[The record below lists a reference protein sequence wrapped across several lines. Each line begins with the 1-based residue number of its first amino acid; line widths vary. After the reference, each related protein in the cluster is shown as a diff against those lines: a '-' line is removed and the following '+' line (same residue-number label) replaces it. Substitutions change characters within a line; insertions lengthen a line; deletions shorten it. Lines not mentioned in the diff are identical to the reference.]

1 MFTVLGNNTV
11 HISTVKRW
19 CRKFKNGDFSCLD
32 EERTGRPPSDLI
44 HPISKILRKQPF
56 ISARLIAKQ
65 LSVTPNTVLKVLSE
79 DMGLRRFTRKWVPH
93 DLTEEQKLKRVDM
106 SKSILKILEKA
117 EKKNFIN
124 IMTGDESWFYFNY
137 QSSHMYAA
145 SRDEVPTSTQ
155 KKIDSEKIMLTM
167 FFNGNSLLCIDFL
180 PKGKKYN
187 QRYFIDNIIEE
198 IIKNTNEDEDQLDL
212 DQMMIHMDN
221 CKVHKGNLVQQKLN
235 NLKLKSIP
243 HPPYSPD
250 ISPCDF
256 WLFGYLKK
264 YLEDKEIKSE
274 HQLKTQILTAWEHVT
289 FEELHSVFL
298 EWIKRLKWIIENNGE
313 YYIT

>member
-1 MFTVLGNNTV
+1 
-11 HISTVKRW
+11 
-19 CRKFKNGDFSCLD
+19 
-32 EERTGRPPSDLI
+32 
-44 HPISKILRKQPF
+44 
-56 ISARLIAKQ
+56 
-65 LSVTPNTVLKVLSE
+65 
-79 DMGLRRFTRKWVPH
+79 
-93 DLTEEQKLKRVDM
+93 
-106 SKSILKILEKA
+106 
-117 EKKNFIN
+117 
-124 IMTGDESWFYFNY
+124 
-137 QSSHMYAA
+137 
-145 SRDEVPTSTQ
+145 
-155 KKIDSEKIMLTM
+155 M